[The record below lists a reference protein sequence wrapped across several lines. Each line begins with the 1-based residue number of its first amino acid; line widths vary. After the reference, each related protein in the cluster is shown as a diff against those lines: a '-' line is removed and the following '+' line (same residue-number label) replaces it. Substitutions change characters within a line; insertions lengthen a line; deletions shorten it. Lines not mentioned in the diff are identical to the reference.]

1 MAGTELN
8 FLVLSQPFYLCA
20 EYTVDIFLGQAD

>member
-1 MAGTELN
+1 MTELKN
-8 FLVLSQPFYLCA
+8 LILSQPFYLCA